1 MNALWYMGFFLKL
14 LSLTPPF
21 PFVSYVCVGG
31 GVHARVQMS
40 TCPNEY
46 NVHCRIVVDVSV
58 SLVHL
63 VRLC

>member
-14 LSLTPPF
+14 LSLTLPLHLS
-21 PFVSYVCVGG
+21 VMCVCVG

-46 NVHCRIVVDVSV
+46 NVPCRIAVDVSV